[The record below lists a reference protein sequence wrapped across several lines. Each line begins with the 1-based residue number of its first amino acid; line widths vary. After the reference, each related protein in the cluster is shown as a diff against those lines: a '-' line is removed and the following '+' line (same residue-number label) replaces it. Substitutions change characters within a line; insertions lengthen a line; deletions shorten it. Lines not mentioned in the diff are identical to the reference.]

1 MFLVLARKKDLPTRI
16 NVQPKF
22 VAPSD
27 NSAPNRERPEGATH
41 IRFRLLAVRSC
52 WRLFGAV
59 RGIGV
64 SDSENEVNRVAIML
78 KSRLLVKRLPL
89 TNC

>member
-27 NSAPNRERPEGATH
+27 NSAPNRERPEGATR
-41 IRFRLLAVRSC
+41 ISFSIACCSFLLAVVWCRSRDWC
-52 WRLFGAV
+52 FG
-59 RGIGV
+59 
-64 SDSENEVNRVAIML
+64 
-78 KSRLLVKRLPL
+78 
-89 TNC
+89 